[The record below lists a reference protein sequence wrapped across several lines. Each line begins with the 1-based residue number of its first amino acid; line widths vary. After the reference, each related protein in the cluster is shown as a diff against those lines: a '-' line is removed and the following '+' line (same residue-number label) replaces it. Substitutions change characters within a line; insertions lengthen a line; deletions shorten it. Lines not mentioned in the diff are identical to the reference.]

1 MQESAEPSR
10 GYDGYGYLWWLWG
23 DDVFSAIGIF
33 GQHIYIN
40 PALDLVVAMHGND
53 DSADALALEGTLIAA
68 VRAIEQFLQADQT
81 TP

>member
-1 MQESAEPSR
+1 MRESTEPSR

-23 DDVFSAIGIF
+23 GDVFSAIGIF

-53 DSADALALEGTLIAA
+53 DTAEAVALEGTLTAA
-68 VRAIEQFLQADQT
+68 VRAIEQFLRADSVA
-81 TP
+81 P